1 METKHTPGP
10 WTLGKGKVTIR
21 ETRETGSKGFIARCH
36 MPGEWRYRSEE
47 ESEANARLIAAAP
60 ELMEALDTLTLVVG
74 MTPIKGNLEALQEA
88 QDMARAAIKKAT
100 GQST

>member
-10 WTLGKGKVTIR
+10 WKAYESADAGWFDIESEGGLDVLGYEGCAK
-21 ETRETGSKGFIARCH
+21 
-36 MPGEWRYRSEE
+36 
-47 ESEANARLIAAAP
+47 EANARLIAAAP
-60 ELMEALDTLTLVVG
+60 DLIEALDTLTLVVG
-74 MTPIKGNLEALQEA
+74 MTPMKGNLEALQEA